1 MKAKKRP
8 IEELPEVSKKEL
20 VKRAKK
26 FAKNFYKR
34 IEYYS
39 KLLLFNKK
47 NKHWQDPYTD

>member
-1 MKAKKRP
+1 MPAIFP
-8 IEELPEVSKKEL
+8 VSEFIQ
-20 VKRAKK
+20 K